1 MGGLTTGG
9 AFTTVDVYD
18 EALTRTAGT
27 PLSTK
32 RFFPAGATVG
42 SHALFAGGTPKDGSL
57 VVDAYDASLTL
68 TAAADLSSAQN
79 SYAAAAV
86 GGYALFAGDTADAD
100 VYRRLPHQNNGQHP
114 QRGKT
119 AECGD
124 GRWGICIFR
133 RRR

>member
-1 MGGLTTGG
+1 MGCTVLGSRALFAGGGHGGLTTGG

-68 TAAADLSSAQN
+68 TAAAGLSSAQN

-86 GGYALFAGDTADAD
+86 GG
-100 VYRRLPHQNNGQHP
+100 
-114 QRGKT
+114 
-119 AECGD
+119 
-124 GRWGICIFR
+124 
-133 RRR
+133 